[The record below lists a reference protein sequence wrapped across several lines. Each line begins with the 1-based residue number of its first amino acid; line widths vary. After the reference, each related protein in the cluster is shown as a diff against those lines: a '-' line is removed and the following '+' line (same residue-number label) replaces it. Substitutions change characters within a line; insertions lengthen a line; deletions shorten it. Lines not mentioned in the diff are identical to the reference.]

1 MYIMQLIMGV
11 VWDYFFKLN
20 SVKQEQFLKVFMVP
34 RMFEVTWQCAHQP
47 LITSDWMDE
56 NELWTANVAG
66 PKVSSLKSI
75 PGSLRLFSSPWRKG
89 AVWPW
94 MVCENCCLLEVDIQ
108 LRYDLKSVKA
118 VTVITIIL
126 LRLLK
131 CETWVEEMVHKNW
144 QKASPE
150 PTFTLFLWF
159 CFFFLMPYYYLRNT
173 ELLKCLMFSSYN
185 VSVFH

>member
-1 MYIMQLIMGV
+1 MCTPTSHHIRLDG
-11 VWDYFFKLN
+11 WKRTLN
-20 SVKQEQFLKVFMVP
+20 SK
-34 RMFEVTWQCAHQP
+34 CC
-47 LITSDWMDE
+47 
-56 NELWTANVAG
+56 WTESFIFKINTRL
-66 PKVSSLKSI
+66 PKTN
-75 PGSLRLFSSPWRKG
+75 SPWRKG

-108 LRYDLKSVKA
+108 LRYDLKNVKA

-150 PTFTLFLWF
+150 PTFTSFFWF